1 MVEEVRLDD
10 VEDMVVN
17 EVEPPEL
24 IDEETVLPELVVKV
38 DDDVGVVV
46 EVDVV

>member
-10 VEDMVVN
+10 VEDVVVN
-17 EVEPPEL
+17 EVEPLEL
-24 IDEETVLPELVVKV
+24 IDEETVLPEVAVEV
-38 DDDVGVVV
+38 DDDVAVVF